1 MNNLRAFLL
10 RLRNLFHKQALDRGL
25 HDELAAHLELHIAD
39 NLRAGMSPAEARRVA
54 LLKLGGLEQTKESV
68 RDARALPFLETLLQD
83 LRYASRNLRRS
94 PGFTVAAVLTLS
106 LGIGGNTAIFSF
118 ADLLLNHPLSLPQL
132 NRLES
137 LDVMRSGGEE
147 TSLSAANFRDL
158 RAGTVSLE
166 SLTCYQE
173 WAANVLGN
181 TGAEEY
187 KGIRAG
193 EDFFTVLEATPLQGR
208 TFLPEEHRPGNQHVV
223 ILSYAFWQ
231 REFAADPRVTERTL
245 RLDGLN
251 YAIIGVM
258 PASFQ
263 FPPGGQQFWVPLAL
277 DDAQASDRTHGTL
290 AVLGR
295 LRTGSTLEQSRAELN
310 TVWSGLQARYP
321 EVNRQLSLSV
331 VSLRDRLV
339 DQDSRQFATLFL
351 CVAAFVLLIACA
363 NVANLQLARAA
374 GRQRELSIRA
384 ALGAGR
390 VRISRQLLTE
400 TLLLAAIGAAGGLL
414 LALWGVSL
422 MRANMPAQVWEIC
435 DVHGMRVDQ
444 RAFVFTLFAAVA
456 SGLLSGAVP
465 VFRSSK
471 VNLRDA
477 LETGGARVA
486 GGGQRLRSVFVI
498 SEVIL
503 SVVLLIGA
511 GLMVKGFF
519 LLAAP
524 QAAMQPQTLLT
535 FHLNLPPSRYAAPQQ
550 RLAFYDQLLDRLH
563 ATPGVDGVSAA
574 SGLPYSFYENDMR
587 VLSGESRDPAAGDLP
602 TAMQES
608 IAGDYFRVLRLP
620 LREGRF
626 FDPRDG
632 ARAPAVGIVSET
644 MARRLWPGR
653 PAFGQR
659 LRLPERADNETWI
672 TIVGVVADT
681 RHEVY
686 DRSFRSILYLPLAQA
701 PEQSMDIA
709 LRTSSDPHLL
719 IPTVRSA
726 VTELDAAQPV
736 TLIQT
741 MAEKVNQQASAL
753 QFVAG
758 LMGLFGLVA
767 ILLSAAGI
775 YGLIAY
781 SVAERRREIG
791 IRMALGAHPLH
802 VLAMVVWQG
811 VSLVT
816 IGGAIGL
823 LVGSILARFLSSLLY
838 GVQDWDITI
847 FAAVPLL
854 LALVTI
860 FATLLPARRAA
871 TVDPMIALRY
881 E

>member
-1 MNNLRAFLL
+1 MKTPRSLFL
-10 RLRNLFHKQALDRGL
+10 RLRNLFRKEHLDREL
-25 HDELAAHLELHIAD
+25 QDELSAHLELHIGD
-39 NLRAGMSPAEARRVA
+39 NLRAGMAPEEARRVA
-54 LLKLGGLEQTKESV
+54 LLQLGGLEQTKESV
-68 RDARALPFLETLLQD
+68 RDARSLPFLETFLQD
-83 LRYASRNLRRS
+83 LRYAWRNLRRS

-106 LGIGGNTAIFSF
+106 LGIGANTAIFSF
-118 ADLLLNHPLSLPQL
+118 ADLLLNHPVSLQQL
-132 NRLES
+132 NRLVS
-137 LDVMRSGGEE
+137 LDVLRSGGGEAF
-147 TSLSAANFRDL
+147 LSAANFRDL
-158 RAGTVSLE
+158 RAGTESLE

-173 WAANVLGN
+173 RAANVFGN
-181 TGAEEY
+181 TGAEES

-193 EDFFTVLEATPLQGR
+193 EDFFTVLEAKPLQGR

-223 ILSYAFWQ
+223 ILSYTFWQ

-245 RLDGLN
+245 QLDGVN

-277 DDAQASDRTHGTL
+277 DDAEASDRTHGTL

-295 LRTGSTLEQSRAELN
+295 LKMGASLDQSRAELN
-310 TVWSGLQARYP
+310 TVWSRLQARYP
-321 EVNRQLSLSV
+321 DANRQLSLSV
-331 VSLRDRLV
+331 LSLRERLV
-339 DQDSRQFATLFL
+339 DQDSRQFAALFL
-351 CVAAFVLLIACA
+351 CVAAFVLVIACA

-374 GRQRELSIRA
+374 GRQRELAVRA

-390 VRISRQLLTE
+390 ARIIRQLLTE
-400 TLLLAAIGAAGGLL
+400 TVLLAAIGAAGGLL
-414 LALWGVSL
+414 LAVWGVSL

-435 DVHGMRVDQ
+435 DVAGMRVDM
-444 RAFVFTLFAAVA
+444 RAFVFALFAAAA

-465 VFRSSK
+465 ALRSSK
-471 VNLRDA
+471 VILRDA

-486 GGGQRLRSVFVI
+486 GGGQRLRRVFVI
-498 SEVIL
+498 SEVVL

-524 QAAMQPQTLLT
+524 QTAMQPQTVLT
-535 FHLNLPPSRYAAPQQ
+535 FHLNLPPSRYAARQQ
-550 RLAFYDQLLDRLH
+550 RLAFYEQLLDRLH
-563 ATPGVDGVSAA
+563 TMPGVEGVSAA
-574 SGLPYSFYENDMR
+574 SGLPYSFYENDAR
-587 VLSGESRDPAAGDLP
+587 VFSDESRDPAASELP

-620 LREGRF
+620 LRDGRF
-626 FDPRDG
+626 FDARDG
-632 ARAPAVGIVSET
+632 AGAPAAGIVSET

-653 PAFGQR
+653 QAVGHR
-659 LRLPERADNETWI
+659 LRLPERTENEAWI
-672 TIVGVVADT
+672 TVVGVVADT

-701 PEQSMDIA
+701 PEQSTDFA
-709 LRTSSDPHLL
+709 LRTSGDPHPLVA
-719 IPTVRSA
+719 TVRSA
-726 VTELDAAQPV
+726 VAELDAAQPV
-736 TLIQT
+736 TLFQT

-791 IRMALGAHPLH
+791 IRMALGAHPRQ
-802 VLAMVVWQG
+802 VLAMVVKQG

-823 LVGSILARFLSSLLY
+823 LAGSILARLLSSLLY
-838 GVQDWDITI
+838 GVQAWDVSIY
-847 FAAVPLL
+847 AAIPLL
-854 LALVTI
+854 LALVTF
-860 FATLLPARRAA
+860 FATLFPARRAA
-871 TVDPMIALRY
+871 SVDPMIALRY